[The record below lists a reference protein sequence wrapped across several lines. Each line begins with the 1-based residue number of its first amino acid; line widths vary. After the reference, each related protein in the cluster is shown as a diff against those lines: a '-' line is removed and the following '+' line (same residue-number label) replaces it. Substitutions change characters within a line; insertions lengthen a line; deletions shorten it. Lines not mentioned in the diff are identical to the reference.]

1 MPAAR
6 GRCSRLGLVPL
17 TLFSSLGTWGFSPS
31 KSSVGR
37 QIERLVRAGPRAR
50 AGHAAAAAAVEPG
63 RDHPRGTRGA
73 CPPGEACE
81 VGRHRGGGCGSSS
94 GHQRALRRLTQ
105 HVDPHMGAHGE
116 LGEGG
121 GRLLPGMR
129 CCGVGREGERG
140 GESQGQDTPPRY
152 SWGASP
158 RSLPPPPP
166 PGARGAPKQGA
177 GDGVAAGR
185 RRYSL
190 EAQQTN
196 TFIRRHFQCRLWVG
210 VAGDETGPELRSAGP
225 RPAPS
230 RPPHRHLPR
239 AASFPAPLP
248 LDLAC
253 GGSAGSPR
261 SPFGPRPQETLSP
274 EVSALERPSRKQ

>member
-50 AGHAAAAAAVEPG
+50 VGHAAAAAAVEPG

-121 GRLLPGMR
+121 GRLLPGVR
-129 CCGVGREGERG
+129 CCGVGRGGREEGRVRARTPPLATAGERAPAPCPPLRPREP
-140 GESQGQDTPPRY
+140 GE
-152 SWGASP
+152 P
-158 RSLPPPPP
+158 RSREPGVGSRPGAGGTHWRHSRRTPSSADTSSADCGWAWLGTRRGLSCVLRDHAPPPLALRTATC
-166 PGARGAPKQGA
+166 PGQ
-177 GDGVAAGR
+177 
-185 RRYSL
+185 
-190 EAQQTN
+190 
-196 TFIRRHFQCRLWVG
+196 
-210 VAGDETGPELRSAGP
+210 
-225 RPAPS
+225 
-230 RPPHRHLPR
+230 
-239 AASFPAPLP
+239 
-248 LDLAC
+248 
-253 GGSAGSPR
+253 
-261 SPFGPRPQETLSP
+261 
-274 EVSALERPSRKQ
+274 RPSRLPYPWTWLAVVPPAAREAPLVPALKKL